1 MALLELTG
9 WLLPHLPAAT
19 DLQLSHAAL
28 SLVRLGGQP
37 QAAFVRALDAELG
50 ARAAART
57 LTWRS
62 VGNLVEALRV
72 LSDAPPS
79 ADGLAAAA
87 AWMQAAAAGKGGP
100 QLDAP
105 VALALLMTWVK
116 LAVAR
121 PDGAAARTLPAVVA
135 AADWA
140 LQADGGPPGRALLV
154 VQRAVSAAFGAA
166 ATLEGVTDVCVATG
180 NYFNA
185 HNCIAGLRSLGRR
198 RAPPARLYWRTS
210 VNSSIQAECVRTTQ
224 SASTQVVG

>member
-1 MALLELTG
+1 
-9 WLLPHLPAAT
+9 
-19 DLQLSHAAL
+19 
-28 SLVRLGGQP
+28 
-37 QAAFVRALDAELG
+37 
-50 ARAAART
+50 
-57 LTWRS
+57 
-62 VGNLVEALRV
+62 
-72 LSDAPPS
+72 
-79 ADGLAAAA
+79 
-87 AWMQAAAAGKGGP
+87 
-100 QLDAP
+100 
-105 VALALLMTWVK
+105 MTWVK

-198 RAPPARLYWRTS
+198 RAPPARLFWRTS
-210 VNSSIQAECVRTTQ
+210 VKSSIQAECVRTTQ

>member
-79 ADGLAAAA
+79 A
-87 AWMQAAAAGKGGP
+87 AGKGGP

-105 VALALLMTWVK
+105 VALALLRTWVK

>member
-1 MALLELTG
+1 VLLELTG

-28 SLVRLGGQP
+28 SLAQLGARP
-37 QAAFVRALDAELG
+37 QRALVRALDAELG

-62 VGNLVEALRV
+62 AGNLVEALRS

-79 ADGLAAAA
+79 ADALAAAA
-87 AWMQAAAAGKGGP
+87 AWMQAAAASKGGP

-105 VALALLMTWVK
+105 VALALLWTWVK
-116 LAVAR
+116 LAVAW

-140 LQADGGPPGRALLV
+140 LQADGGPPGRALLA
-154 VQRAVSAAFGAA
+154 VQRAITAAFGAA
-166 ATLEGVTDVCVATG
+166 ATLERVTDVCVATG

-198 RAPPARLYWRTS
+198 RAPTRLFLAHLCQFCPS
-210 VNSSIQAECVRTTQ
+210 DAECVHTTQ

>member
-87 AWMQAAAAGKGGP
+87 AGLEAAAAGKGGP

-198 RAPPARLYWRTS
+198 RAPPARLFWRTS
-210 VNSSIQAECVRTTQ
+210 VKSSIQAECVRTTQ